1 MRPIIDLDEC
11 IRDSPKFR
19 EALEENEE
27 SIDQLEIKL
36 DKLVKLCSNMVE
48 TGKSHVT
55 AKSAFING
63 IWDLIGYF
71 KDDASIV
78 NSLNRFIQILTDV
91 LKYQSI
97 LLEHAQK
104 SIVKNLSNFIKMD
117 IRQSKETRRHFEK
130 ISDDLDNALFR
141 NSQVQRTKASECED
155 AHNVLIATRSCF
167 QHLALD
173 YVHQLSCLQ
182 SKKRHEV
189 LQTLLSLMGAYSTYF
204 HQGSDLFEDSEPFL
218 KQLGSTLEKL
228 SKESTDLS
236 KQLDSRHTLVT
247 SKDVVPVV
255 HKDPSAN
262 NGISLEGYLFKRT
275 SNAFKTWNRRWFII
289 QNGQLVYRKRSKDE
303 QRTIME
309 EDLRLCTVKP
319 ALDFE
324 RRFCFEVLSPSK
336 THMLQADSQESY
348 DCWITALQSGIS
360 RALDQPARD
369 DEDEKISMSEW
380 KASSDSSLSSASR
393 QSANPV
399 PKPPRAHIQLTSIP
413 GNELCCDCRSPGPCW
428 ASINLGI
435 TLCIECSGI
444 HRSMGV
450 HVSKV
455 RSLTLDTWEPEILKV
470 MAELGNT
477 VINSVYEARVDEN
490 VAVRATP
497 DCSRSVREAWIKAKY
512 LQKAFVKPLLGS
524 VACLSP
530 SRASP
535 AATPVLR
542 KATLPQR
549 WSVRKMHRR
558 RRTIHTQDQRHADT
572 GDTALRVARRHSSAV
587 TLPADKSPVSIDAL
601 SVSSVGSETRFS
613 MASQE
618 SGVVMKEGTSLPPS
632 DNEGKAAVEGSSNR
646 SEDDVLVFG
655 ESLVPVM
662 PPPSELELDS
672 ADESPTQDEEDTTQ
686 EEDMSN
692 LSPSLLLYRAAAAH
706 NLPVM
711 CLALANGAD
720 PNWSNPDEGGRYPLH
735 QAIQSGSIMACEFL
749 LLNGAKSNNADDN
762 GRTSLH
768 ISTLL
773 GNTGQVCL
781 LLKHGADQHSE
792 DKDGATALKIA
803 VDNANPDIVTMLR
816 LAKLNEEIRRDEF
829 GNPAAAVGQSSAPSG
844 RRGKS
849 RKGKRL
855 VTSCLSSLHPSL
867 EKAMGPRLKSQHGMS
882 DGRY

>member
-1 MRPIIDLDEC
+1 MRPIIDLNEC

-36 DKLVKLCSNMVE
+36 DKLVKLCTVMVD

-63 IWDLIGYF
+63 IWDLVGYF
-71 KDDASIV
+71 KDNASVV

-91 LKYQSI
+91 LKFQSI

-104 SIVKNLSNFIKMD
+104 SIVKNLSNFIKND

-141 NSQVQRTKASECED
+141 NSQVQRTKVSECED

-189 LQTLLSLMGAYSTYF
+189 LQTLLSLTGAYSTYF
-204 HQGSDLFEDSEPFL
+204 HQGHDLFEDSEPFL
-218 KQLGSTLEKL
+218 KQLGTTLEKL
-228 SKESTDLS
+228 NKESADLS
-236 KQLDSRHTLVT
+236 KQLDSRHSLVT
-247 SKDVVPVV
+247 SKQDVIPVV

-289 QNGQLVYRKRSKDE
+289 QHGQLVYRKRSKDE
-303 QRTIME
+303 QRTVME

-360 RALDQPARD
+360 HALNQPTQ
-369 DEDEKISMSEW
+369 DEDDRKLSKDDW
-380 KASSDSSLSSASR
+380 KASSDSSLSSLSR

-399 PKPPRAHIQLTSIP
+399 PKPPRTHIQLTSIP
-413 GNELCCDCRSPGPCW
+413 GNELCCDCRSPSPSW
-428 ASINLGI
+428 ASINLGV

-477 VINSVYEARVDEN
+477 VINGVYEARVDEN
-490 VAVRATP
+490 IAVRATP
-497 DCSRSVREAWIKAKY
+497 DCTRSVREAWIKAKY

-524 VACLSP
+524 LACLSP
-530 SRASP
+530 SRDASRASP

-542 KATLPQR
+542 KTTMPQR

-558 RRTIHTQDQRHADT
+558 RRTIHAQYERRAVDGGNPTLEA
-572 GDTALRVARRHSSAV
+572 ARRHSSSV
-587 TLPADKSPVSIDAL
+587 TLPADKSPVSIDTL
-601 SVSSVGSETRFS
+601 SVSSVGSDTRFS

-618 SGVVMKEGTSLPPS
+618 SGVVMKEGTSTLPSS
-632 DNEGKAAVEGSSNR
+632 DSEGKARVNESFNP
-646 SEDDVLVFG
+646 SEDSVLVFG
-655 ESLVPVM
+655 ESLVQAV

-672 ADESPTQDEEDTTQ
+672 ADESPSPDEEDTTQ
-686 EEDMSN
+686 EEDISS

-749 LLNGAKSNNADDN
+749 LLNGAKSNNADEN

-768 ISTLL
+768 VSTLL

-781 LLKHGADQHSE
+781 LLKHGADQHSQ

-829 GNPAAAVGQSSAPSG
+829 GNPGDDTFIDVVRDFSHMASNNPEKLRRQPS
-844 RRGKS
+844 KHS
-849 RKGKRL
+849 
-855 VTSCLSSLHPSL
+855 
-867 EKAMGPRLKSQHGMS
+867 E
-882 DGRY
+882 

>member
-36 DKLVKLCSNMVE
+36 EKLVKLCTHMVE

-63 IWDLIGYF
+63 IWDLVGYF
-71 KDDASIV
+71 KDNAPIV
-78 NSLNRFIQILTDV
+78 QSLNRFIQILTDV

-104 SIVKNLSNFIKMD
+104 SIVKNLSNFIKND

-141 NSQVQRTKASECED
+141 NSQVQRTKVSECED

-218 KQLGSTLEKL
+218 KQLAVTLDTL
-228 SKESTDLS
+228 GKESSDLS
-236 KQLDSRHTLVT
+236 KQLDSRHALVT
-247 SKDVVPVV
+247 AKDVVPVA

-262 NGISLEGYLFKRT
+262 GGVSLEGYLFKRT

-289 QNGQLVYRKRSKDE
+289 QQGQLVYRKRSRDE
-303 QRTIME
+303 QRTVME
-309 EDLRLCTVKP
+309 DDLRLCTVKP

-348 DCWITALQSGIS
+348 DCWISALQSGIS
-360 RALDQPARD
+360 HALNQPTR
-369 DEDEKISMSEW
+369 DEDKKLSKNDW
-380 KASSDSSLSSASR
+380 KTSSDSSLSMLPR

-399 PKPPRAHIQLTSIP
+399 PKPPRAHIQLTNIP
-413 GNELCCDCRSPGPCW
+413 GNELCCDCRSPDPCW

-455 RSLTLDTWEPEILKV
+455 RSLTLDSWEPEILKV

-477 VINSVYEARVDEN
+477 VINNVYEFRVDEN
-490 VAVRATP
+490 VAARATP
-497 DCSRSVREAWIKAKY
+497 DSSRSVREAWIKAKY
-512 LQKAFVKPLLGS
+512 SQKAFVKPLLGS
-524 VACLSP
+524 LACLSP
-530 SRASP
+530 PSRDASRVSP
-535 AATPVLR
+535 AASTTTTAASPILR
-542 KATLPQR
+542 KATMPLR

-558 RRTIHTQDQRHADT
+558 RRTIHAKDDRG
-572 GDTALRVARRHSSAV
+572 GDANPSPGVARRHSSSALV
-587 TLPADKSPVSIDAL
+587 PSADKSPVSIDAL
-601 SVSSVGSETRFS
+601 SVSSVGSEARLS

-618 SGVVMKEGTSLPPS
+618 SGVVLREGASSLAPS
-632 DNEGKAAVEGSSNR
+632 DSEGKAAAETSSSNP

-655 ESLVPVM
+655 ESLVQTV

-686 EEDMSN
+686 EEDISN
-692 LSPSLLLYRAAAAH
+692 LSPSLLLYRAAGAH

-720 PNWSNPDEGGRYPLH
+720 PNWANPEEDGRYPLH

-768 ISTLL
+768 VSTQL

-829 GNPAAAVGQSSAPSG
+829 GNPGDDTFIDVVRDFSHMASNNPEKLRRQPS
-844 RRGKS
+844 K
-849 RKGKRL
+849 
-855 VTSCLSSLHPSL
+855 HL
-867 EKAMGPRLKSQHGMS
+867 E
-882 DGRY
+882 

>member
-1 MRPIIDLDEC
+1 MRPIVNLDEC

-27 SIDQLEIKL
+27 NIDQLESKL
-36 DKLVKLCSNMVE
+36 DRLVRLCSTMVE
-48 TGKSHVT
+48 TGKSHV
-55 AKSAFING
+55 AAQSGFING
-63 IWDLIGYF
+63 IWDLVGYF
-71 KDDASIV
+71 KDDVSIV

-97 LLEHAQK
+97 LLDQAQR
-104 SIVKNLSNFIKMD
+104 SVIKNLNNFIKND

-130 ISDDLDNALFR
+130 MSDDLDNALFR
-141 NSQVQRTKASECED
+141 NSAVPRSKPVECED

-173 YVHQLSCLQ
+173 YVHQVENCPTLYYSFFHPQ
-182 SKKRHEV
+182 
-189 LQTLLSLMGAYSTYF
+189 LLSLMSAYSTYY
-204 HQGSDLFEDSEPFL
+204 HQGYDLFEDSEPFL
-218 KQLGSTLEKL
+218 KQLGGSLDKL
-228 SKESTDLS
+228 GKESSDLS
-236 KQLDSRHTLVT
+236 KQLDSRHLLVT
-247 SKDVVPVV
+247 SKDVIPVV
-255 HKDPSAN
+255 HKDPSTN

-289 QNGQLVYRKRSKDE
+289 QNGQLVYRKRSKE
-303 QRTIME
+303 EMKTVME

-319 ALDFE
+319 AQEFE

-348 DCWITALQSGIS
+348 NCWITALQSGIS
-360 RALDQPARD
+360 HALNHQPTH
-369 DEDEKISMSEW
+369 DEDDNALPTNDRKTSSETTLT
-380 KASSDSSLSSASR
+380 SLSKH
-393 QSANPV
+393 SANPL

-413 GNELCCDCRSPGPCW
+413 GNELCCDCRAPGPSW

-444 HRSMGV
+444 HRSLGV

-455 RSLTLDTWEPEILKV
+455 RSLTLDSWEPEILKV

-477 VINSVYEARVDEN
+477 VINGVYEARVDESI
-490 VAVRATP
+490 AVRATA
-497 DCSRSVREAWIKAKY
+497 DSSRSLREAWIKAKY
-512 LQKAFVKPLLGS
+512 VSRAFVKPLLGS
-524 VACLSP
+524 MACLTP
-530 SRASP
+530 PRDRAP
-535 AATPVLR
+535 L
-542 KATLPQR
+542 ATLSELQASHMPRR

-558 RRTIHTQDQRHADT
+558 RRTLLLGERHARA
-572 GDTALRVARRHSSAV
+572 GDAAVEAACRRTTVVSSPV
-587 TLPADKSPVSIDAL
+587 DKSPASADAL
-601 SVSSVGSETRFS
+601 SVSSLGSETQAS
-613 MASQE
+613 LTSQE
-618 SGVVMKEGTSLPPS
+618 SGGALKDSGVASSVPQS
-632 DNEGKAAVEGSSNR
+632 DAEGSGSSQNAMETSSDP

-655 ESLVPVM
+655 ESLVPAV
-662 PPPSELELDS
+662 PPPSNLELDS
-672 ADESPTQDEEDTTQ
+672 ADESPTQDEEDTTL
-686 EEDMSN
+686 EEDISN

-720 PNWSNPDEGGRYPLH
+720 PNWTNPDEDGRYPLH

-749 LLNGAKSNNADDN
+749 LLNGAKSNSADSM

-768 ISTLL
+768 VSTLL

-781 LLKHGADQHSE
+781 LLKHGADQHTQ
-792 DKDGATALKIA
+792 DKDGATALKMA

-829 GNPAAAVGQSSAPSG
+829 GNPGDDTFIDVVRDFSHMASNNPEILRRQPS
-844 RRGKS
+844 R
-849 RKGKRL
+849 
-855 VTSCLSSLHPSL
+855 HA
-867 EKAMGPRLKSQHGMS
+867 E
-882 DGRY
+882 

>member
-1 MRPIIDLDEC
+1 MNLDEC

-27 SIDQLEIKL
+27 NIDQLESKL
-36 DKLVKLCSNMVE
+36 DRLVKLCSSMVE
-48 TGKSHVT
+48 TGKGHV
-55 AKSAFING
+55 AAQSAFING
-63 IWDLIGYF
+63 IWDLVGYF
-71 KDDASIV
+71 KDDVSIV

-97 LLEHAQK
+97 LLDQAQR
-104 SIVKNLSNFIKMD
+104 SVIKNLNNFIKND

-130 ISDDLDNALFR
+130 MSDDLDNALFR
-141 NSQVQRTKASECED
+141 NSQVQRSKPVECED

-189 LQTLLSLMGAYSTYF
+189 LQTLLSLMSAYSTYY
-204 HQGSDLFEDSEPFL
+204 HQGYDLFEDSEPFL
-218 KQLGSTLEKL
+218 KQLGGSLDKL
-228 SKESTDLS
+228 GKESSDLS
-236 KQLDSRHTLVT
+236 KQLDSRHLLVT
-247 SKDVVPVV
+247 SKDVIPVV
-255 HKDPSAN
+255 HKDPSTN
-262 NGISLEGYLFKRT
+262 NGIGLEGYLFKRT

-303 QRTIME
+303 MKTVME

-319 ALDFE
+319 AQESE

-360 RALDQPARD
+360 HALNHQPTR
-369 DEDEKISMSEW
+369 DEDHALATNDRKTATESTLTT
-380 KASSDSSLSSASR
+380 LSKH
-393 QSANPV
+393 SANPV
-399 PKPPRAHIQLTSIP
+399 PKPPRAHIQLLSIA
-413 GNELCCDCRSPGPCW
+413 GNELCCDCRAPSPSW

-444 HRSMGV
+444 HRSLGV

-455 RSLTLDTWEPEILKV
+455 RSLTLDSWEPEILKV

-477 VINSVYEARVDEN
+477 VINSVYEARVDESI
-490 VAVRATP
+490 AARATA
-497 DCSRSVREAWIKAKY
+497 DSSRSLREAWIKAKY
-512 LQKAFVKPLLGS
+512 VSRAFVKPLLGS
-524 VACLSP
+524 MACLTP
-530 SRASP
+530 PRDRAP
-535 AATPVLR
+535 L
-542 KATLPQR
+542 ATLSELQAPNMPRR
-549 WSVRKMHRR
+549 WSVRKVHRR
-558 RRTIHTQDQRHADT
+558 RRTVHLGDRQGGAGT
-572 GDTALRVARRHSSAV
+572 GDASIKAARRCTTVVHS
-587 TLPADKSPVSIDAL
+587 PADKSPASADAL
-601 SVSSVGSETRFS
+601 SVSSLGSETLAS
-613 MASQE
+613 LTSQE
-618 SGVVMKEGTSLPPS
+618 SGGALKDSGIASSVPQS
-632 DNEGKAAVEGSSNR
+632 DAEGSQNAMETSSDP

-655 ESLVPVM
+655 ESLVLAV
-662 PPPSELELDS
+662 PPLSSLELDS

-686 EEDMSN
+686 EEDISN

-720 PNWSNPDEGGRYPLH
+720 PNWTNPDEDGRYPLH

-749 LLNGAKSNNADDN
+749 LLNGAKSNNADSM

-768 ISTLL
+768 VSTLL

-781 LLKHGADQHSE
+781 LLKHGADQHTQ
-792 DKDGATALKIA
+792 DKDGATALKMA

-829 GNPAAAVGQSSAPSG
+829 GNPGDDTFIDVVRDFSHMASNNPEILRRQPS
-844 RRGKS
+844 R
-849 RKGKRL
+849 
-855 VTSCLSSLHPSL
+855 HA
-867 EKAMGPRLKSQHGMS
+867 E
-882 DGRY
+882 

>member
-1 MRPIIDLDEC
+1 MNLDEC

-27 SIDQLEIKL
+27 NIDQLESKL
-36 DKLVKLCSNMVE
+36 DRLVRLCSTMVE
-48 TGKSHVT
+48 TGKSHV
-55 AKSAFING
+55 AAQSGFING
-63 IWDLIGYF
+63 IWDLVGYF
-71 KDDASIV
+71 KDDVSIV

-97 LLEHAQK
+97 LLEQAQR
-104 SIVKNLSNFIKMD
+104 SVIKNLNNFIKND

-130 ISDDLDNALFR
+130 MSDDLDNALFR
-141 NSQVQRTKASECED
+141 NSAVPRSKPAECED

-189 LQTLLSLMGAYSTYF
+189 LQTLLSLMSAYSTYY
-204 HQGSDLFEDSEPFL
+204 HQGYDLFEDSEPFL
-218 KQLGSTLEKL
+218 KQLGGSLDKL
-228 SKESTDLS
+228 GKESSDLS
-236 KQLDSRHTLVT
+236 KQLDSRHLLVT
-247 SKDVVPVV
+247 SKDVIPVV
-255 HKDPSAN
+255 HKDPSTN

-289 QNGQLVYRKRSKDE
+289 QNGQLVYRKRSKE
-303 QRTIME
+303 EMKTVME

-319 ALDFE
+319 AQEFE

-348 DCWITALQSGIS
+348 NCWITALQSGIS
-360 RALDQPARD
+360 HALNHQPTH
-369 DEDEKISMSEW
+369 DEDDNALPTNDRKTSSETTLT
-380 KASSDSSLSSASR
+380 SLSR
-393 QSANPV
+393 HSANPL

-413 GNELCCDCRSPGPCW
+413 GNELCCDCRAPGPSW

-444 HRSMGV
+444 HRSLGV

-455 RSLTLDTWEPEILKV
+455 RSLTLDSWEPEILKV

-477 VINSVYEARVDEN
+477 VINGVYEARVDESI
-490 VAVRATP
+490 AVRATV
-497 DCSRSVREAWIKAKY
+497 DSSRSLREAWIKAKY
-512 LQKAFVKPLLGS
+512 VSRAFVKPLLGS
-524 VACLSP
+524 MACLTP
-530 SRASP
+530 PRDRAP
-535 AATPVLR
+535 L
-542 KATLPQR
+542 ATLSELQASHMPRR

-558 RRTIHTQDQRHADT
+558 RRTLQLGERHARA
-572 GDTALRVARRHSSAV
+572 GDAVVEANRRRTTVMS
-587 TLPADKSPVSIDAL
+587 SPVDKPPASADAL
-601 SVSSVGSETRFS
+601 SVSSLGSETQAS
-613 MASQE
+613 LTSQE
-618 SGVVMKEGTSLPPS
+618 SGGALKDSGVASSVPQS
-632 DNEGKAAVEGSSNR
+632 DAEGSGSSQNAMETSSDP

-655 ESLVPVM
+655 ESLVPAV
-662 PPPSELELDS
+662 PPPSSLELDS
-672 ADESPTQDEEDTTQ
+672 ADESPTQDEEDTTL
-686 EEDMSN
+686 EEDISN
-692 LSPSLLLYRAAAAH
+692 LSPSLLLYRAAGAH

-720 PNWSNPDEGGRYPLH
+720 PNWTNPDENGRYPLH

-749 LLNGAKSNNADDN
+749 LLNGAKSNSADSM

-768 ISTLL
+768 VSTLL

-781 LLKHGADQHSE
+781 LLKHGADQHTQ
-792 DKDGATALKIA
+792 DKDGATALKMA

-829 GNPAAAVGQSSAPSG
+829 GNPGDDTFIDVVRDFSHMASNNPEILRRQPS
-844 RRGKS
+844 R
-849 RKGKRL
+849 
-855 VTSCLSSLHPSL
+855 HA
-867 EKAMGPRLKSQHGMS
+867 E
-882 DGRY
+882 

>member
-1 MRPIIDLDEC
+1 MRPIVNLDEC

-27 SIDQLEIKL
+27 NIDQLESRL
-36 DKLVKLCSNMVE
+36 EKLVRLCSAMVE
-48 TGKSHVT
+48 TGKGHV
-55 AKSAFING
+55 AAQSAFING
-63 IWDLIGYF
+63 IWDLVGYF
-71 KDDASIV
+71 KDDVSIV

-97 LLEHAQK
+97 LLDQAQR
-104 SIVKNLSNFIKMD
+104 SVIKNLNNFIKND

-130 ISDDLDNALFR
+130 MSDDLDNALFR
-141 NSQVQRTKASECED
+141 NSQVPRSKPIECED

-189 LQTLLSLMGAYSTYF
+189 LQTLLSLMSAYSTYY
-204 HQGSDLFEDSEPFL
+204 HQGYDLFEDSEPFL
-218 KQLGSTLEKL
+218 KQLGGSLDKL
-228 SKESTDLS
+228 GKESSDLS
-236 KQLDSRHTLVT
+236 KQLDSRHLLVT
-247 SKDVVPVV
+247 SKDVIPVV
-255 HKDPSAN
+255 HKDPSTN
-262 NGISLEGYLFKRT
+262 NGIGLEGYLFKRT

-289 QNGQLVYRKRSKDE
+289 QNGQLVYRKRSKE
-303 QRTIME
+303 EMKTVME

-319 ALDFE
+319 AQEFE

-360 RALDQPARD
+360 HALNHQPTRD
-369 DEDEKISMSEW
+369 DDDNALHTNDR
-380 KASSDSSLSSASR
+380 KASSETMLTSLSR
-393 QSANPV
+393 HSANPL
-399 PKPPRAHIQLTSIP
+399 PKPPRAHVQLTSIP
-413 GNELCCDCRSPGPCW
+413 GNELCCDCRAPGPSW

-444 HRSMGV
+444 HRSLGV

-455 RSLTLDTWEPEILKV
+455 RSLTLDSWEPEILKV

-477 VINSVYEARVDEN
+477 VINSVYEARVDESI
-490 VAVRATP
+490 AVRATA
-497 DCSRSVREAWIKAKY
+497 DSSRSLREAWIKAKY
-512 LQKAFVKPLLGS
+512 VARAFVKPLLGS
-524 VACLSP
+524 VACLTP
-530 SRASP
+530 PRDRAPLASLSELQ
-535 AATPVLR
+535 AANMPR
-542 KATLPQR
+542 R

-558 RRTIHTQDQRHADT
+558 RRTLQHGDRQVKAGT
-572 GDTALRVARRHSSAV
+572 GDGAIKSARRCTTVVSS
-587 TLPADKSPVSIDAL
+587 PADKSPASADTL
-601 SVSSVGSETRFS
+601 SVSSLGSETHAS
-613 MASQE
+613 LTSQE
-618 SGVVMKEGTSLPPS
+618 SGGALKDSGIASSVPLS
-632 DNEGKAAVEGSSNR
+632 DAEGSGSSQNAMETSSDP

-655 ESLVPVM
+655 ELLVPAV
-662 PPPSELELDS
+662 PPPSNLELDS
-672 ADESPTQDEEDTTQ
+672 ADESPTQDEEDTTL
-686 EEDMSN
+686 EEDISN

-720 PNWSNPDEGGRYPLH
+720 PNWTNPDEDGRYPLH

-749 LLNGAKSNNADDN
+749 LLNGAKSNSADSM

-768 ISTLL
+768 VSTLL
-773 GNTGQVCL
+773 GNTGQASLFALELLDCRQVCL
-781 LLKHGADQHSE
+781 LLKHGADQHTQ
-792 DKDGATALKIA
+792 DKDGATALKMA

-829 GNPAAAVGQSSAPSG
+829 GNPGDLTTVP
-844 RRGKS
+844 RRS
-849 RKGKRL
+849 RYFK
-855 VTSCLSSLHPSL
+855 
-867 EKAMGPRLKSQHGMS
+867 
-882 DGRY
+882 

>member
-36 DKLVKLCSNMVE
+36 DKLVKLCTNMVE

-63 IWDLIGYF
+63 IWDLVGYF

-104 SIVKNLSNFIKMD
+104 SIVKNLSHFIKID

-141 NSQVQRTKASECED
+141 NSQVQRAKASECED

-167 QHLALD
+167 QHLTLD

-204 HQGSDLFEDSEPFL
+204 HQGSDL
-218 KQLGSTLEKL
+218 
-228 SKESTDLS
+228 KESADLS

-247 SKDVVPVV
+247 SKDVIPVV

-360 RALDQPARD
+360 HALDQPARD
-369 DEDEKISMSEW
+369 DEDEKLSTNEW
-380 KASSDSSLSSASR
+380 KASSDSSLSTT
-393 QSANPV
+393 
-399 PKPPRAHIQLTSIP
+399 QLTSIP
-413 GNELCCDCRSPGPCW
+413 GNEMCCDCRSPGPCW

-477 VINSVYEARVDEN
+477 VINSVYEA
-490 VAVRATP
+490 
-497 DCSRSVREAWIKAKY
+497 
-512 LQKAFVKPLLGS
+512 L
-524 VACLSP
+524 ACLSP
-530 SRASP
+530 PRDASRASP
-535 AATPVLR
+535 VATPVLR

-558 RRTIHTQDQRHADT
+558 RRTVHVQDQRHADA
-572 GDTALRVARRHSSAV
+572 GDTALGVARRHSSAV
-587 TLPADKSPVSIDAL
+587 ALPADKSPVSIDAL

-632 DNEGKAAVEGSSNR
+632 DNEGKAAVEMSSNQ

-655 ESLVPVM
+655 ESLVQ
-662 PPPSELELDS
+662 LELDS

-720 PNWSNPDEGGRYPLH
+720 PNWPNPDEGGRYPLH

-749 LLNGAKSNNADDN
+749 LLNGAKSNSADDN

-773 GNTGQVCL
+773 GNTGCRDDTFIDVVRDFSHMASNNPEKLRRQPS
-781 LLKHGADQHSE
+781 KHAE
-792 DKDGATALKIA
+792 
-803 VDNANPDIVTMLR
+803 
-816 LAKLNEEIRRDEF
+816 
-829 GNPAAAVGQSSAPSG
+829 
-844 RRGKS
+844 
-849 RKGKRL
+849 
-855 VTSCLSSLHPSL
+855 
-867 EKAMGPRLKSQHGMS
+867 
-882 DGRY
+882 

>member
-36 DKLVKLCSNMVE
+36 DKLVKLCTVMVD

-71 KDDASIV
+71 KDNASVV

-91 LKYQSI
+91 LKFQSI

-104 SIVKNLSNFIKMD
+104 SIVKNLSNFIKND

-141 NSQVQRTKASECED
+141 NSQVQRTKVSECED

-189 LQTLLSLMGAYSTYF
+189 LQTLLSLTGAYSTYF
-204 HQGSDLFEDSEPFL
+204 HQGHDLFEDSEPFL
-218 KQLGSTLEKL
+218 KQLGTTLEKL
-228 SKESTDLS
+228 NKESADLS
-236 KQLDSRHTLVT
+236 KQLDSRHGLVT
-247 SKDVVPVV
+247 SKQDVIPVV

-289 QNGQLVYRKRSKDE
+289 QHGQLVYRKRSKDE
-303 QRTIME
+303 QRTVME

-360 RALDQPARD
+360 HALNQPAQ
-369 DEDEKISMSEW
+369 DEDDRKLSKDDW
-380 KASSDSSLSSASR
+380 KASSDSSLSSLSR

-428 ASINLGI
+428 ASINLGV

-477 VINSVYEARVDEN
+477 VINGVYEARVDEN
-490 VAVRATP
+490 VAVRATS
-497 DCSRSVREAWIKAKY
+497 DSSRSVREAWIKAKY

-524 VACLSP
+524 LACLSP
-530 SRASP
+530 SRDASRASP

-542 KATLPQR
+542 KNTMPQR

-558 RRTIHTQDQRHADT
+558 RRTIHAHDERKAVDG
-572 GDTALRVARRHSSAV
+572 GDPTLEAGRRHSSSV
-587 TLPADKSPVSIDAL
+587 TLPADKSPVSIDTL
-601 SVSSVGSETRFS
+601 SVSSVGSDTRFS

-618 SGVVMKEGTSLPPS
+618 SGVVMKEGTSTLPSS
-632 DNEGKAAVEGSSNR
+632 DSEGKARVNESSNP
-646 SEDDVLVFG
+646 SEDSVLVFG
-655 ESLVPVM
+655 ESLVQAA

-686 EEDMSN
+686 EEDISS

-749 LLNGAKSNNADDN
+749 LLNGAKTNNADEN

-768 ISTLL
+768 VSTLL

-781 LLKHGADQHSE
+781 LLKHGADQHSQ

-829 GNPAAAVGQSSAPSG
+829 GNPGDDTFIDVVRDFSHMASNNPEKLRRQPS
-844 RRGKS
+844 KHS
-849 RKGKRL
+849 
-855 VTSCLSSLHPSL
+855 
-867 EKAMGPRLKSQHGMS
+867 E
-882 DGRY
+882 

>member
-36 DKLVKLCSNMVE
+36 EKLVKLCTNMVE

-63 IWDLIGYF
+63 IWDLVGYF

-167 QHLALD
+167 QHLTLD

-218 KQLGSTLEKL
+218 KQLGTTLDKL

-247 SKDVVPVV
+247 SKASLPTYDVVPVV

-303 QRTIME
+303 QRTVME

-336 THMLQADSQESY
+336 QCKESLILASEKSVVLLLVSLFCWNPFTNLESFMTSICDFSFMLEMQ
-348 DCWITALQSGIS
+348 
-360 RALDQPARD
+360 
-369 DEDEKISMSEW
+369 EW
-380 KASSDSSLSSASR
+380 KASSDSSLSSMSR

-444 HRSMGV
+444 HRSLGV

-530 SRASP
+530 SRDALGASP

-572 GDTALRVARRHSSAV
+572 GDTALGVARRHSSAV

-632 DNEGKAAVEGSSNR
+632 DNEGRAVVEGSSNQLM
-646 SEDDVLVFG
+646 DDVLVFG

-773 GNTGQVCL
+773 GNTGCRDDTFIDVVRDFSHMASNNPEKLRRQPS
-781 LLKHGADQHSE
+781 KHME
-792 DKDGATALKIA
+792 
-803 VDNANPDIVTMLR
+803 
-816 LAKLNEEIRRDEF
+816 
-829 GNPAAAVGQSSAPSG
+829 
-844 RRGKS
+844 
-849 RKGKRL
+849 
-855 VTSCLSSLHPSL
+855 
-867 EKAMGPRLKSQHGMS
+867 
-882 DGRY
+882 

>member
-19 EALEENEE
+19 EALEDNEE

-36 DKLVKLCSNMVE
+36 EKLVKLCSNMVE

-91 LKYQSI
+91 LKYPI

-141 NSQVQRTKASECED
+141 NS
-155 AHNVLIATRSCF
+155 
-167 QHLALD
+167 
-173 YVHQLSCLQ
+173 QLSCLQ

-218 KQLGSTLEKL
+218 KQLGSTLDKL

-360 RALDQPARD
+360 HALNQPSRD
-369 DEDEKISMSEW
+369 DEDGKLSMSEW
-380 KASSDSSLSSASR
+380 KASSDSSLSSTSR
-393 QSANPV
+393 LSANPV
-399 PKPPRAHIQLTSIP
+399 PKPPRAHIQLTSIA

-497 DCSRSVREAWIKAKY
+497 DCSRSIREAWIKAKY

-530 SRASP
+530 SRDALRASP

-572 GDTALRVARRHSSAV
+572 GDTAHGVARRHSSAV

-618 SGVVMKEGTSLPPS
+618 SGVVMKEGTSLPP
-632 DNEGKAAVEGSSNR
+632 
-646 SEDDVLVFG
+646 FG
-655 ESLVPVM
+655 
-662 PPPSELELDS
+662 
-672 ADESPTQDEEDTTQ
+672 Q
-686 EEDMSN
+686 
-692 LSPSLLLYRAAAAH
+692 
-706 NLPVM
+706 
-711 CLALANGAD
+711 
-720 PNWSNPDEGGRYPLH
+720 
-735 QAIQSGSIMACEFL
+735 
-749 LLNGAKSNNADDN
+749 
-762 GRTSLH
+762 
-768 ISTLL
+768 
-773 GNTGQVCL
+773 
-781 LLKHGADQHSE
+781 
-792 DKDGATALKIA
+792 
-803 VDNANPDIVTMLR
+803 
-816 LAKLNEEIRRDEF
+816 
-829 GNPAAAVGQSSAPSG
+829 
-844 RRGKS
+844 
-849 RKGKRL
+849 
-855 VTSCLSSLHPSL
+855 
-867 EKAMGPRLKSQHGMS
+867 
-882 DGRY
+882 

>member
-1 MRPIIDLDEC
+1 MRPIVNLDEC

-27 SIDQLEIKL
+27 NIDQLESKL
-36 DKLVKLCSNMVE
+36 DR
-48 TGKSHVT
+48 
-55 AKSAFING
+55 
-63 IWDLIGYF
+63 
-71 KDDASIV
+71 

-97 LLEHAQK
+97 LLEQAQR
-104 SIVKNLSNFIKMD
+104 SVIKNLNNFIKND

-130 ISDDLDNALFR
+130 MSDDLDNALFR
-141 NSQVQRTKASECED
+141 NSAVPRSKPAECED

-189 LQTLLSLMGAYSTYF
+189 LQT
-204 HQGSDLFEDSEPFL
+204 
-218 KQLGSTLEKL
+218 
-228 SKESTDLS
+228 
-236 KQLDSRHTLVT
+236 
-247 SKDVVPVV
+247 DVIPVV
-255 HKDPSAN
+255 HKDPSTN

-289 QNGQLVYRKRSKDE
+289 QNGQLVYRKRSKE
-303 QRTIME
+303 EMKTVME

-319 ALDFE
+319 AQEFE

-348 DCWITALQSGIS
+348 NCWITALQSGIS
-360 RALDQPARD
+360 HALNHQPTH
-369 DEDEKISMSEW
+369 DEDDNALPTNVCDAGMARTK
-380 KASSDSSLSSASR
+380 LSNKVVIVFTR
-393 QSANPV
+393 QT
-399 PKPPRAHIQLTSIP
+399 KPNFFLITRAFFGDCFFFFFVADCSQLTSIP
-413 GNELCCDCRSPGPCW
+413 GNELCCDCRAPGPSW

-444 HRSMGV
+444 HRSLGV

-455 RSLTLDTWEPEILKV
+455 RSLTLDSWEPEILKV

-477 VINSVYEARVDEN
+477 VINGVYEARVDESI
-490 VAVRATP
+490 AVRATV
-497 DCSRSVREAWIKAKY
+497 DSSRSLREAWIKAKY
-512 LQKAFVKPLLGS
+512 VSRAFVKPLLGS
-524 VACLSP
+524 MACLTP
-530 SRASP
+530 PRDRAP
-535 AATPVLR
+535 L
-542 KATLPQR
+542 ATLSELQASHMPRR

-558 RRTIHTQDQRHADT
+558 RRTLQLGERHARA
-572 GDTALRVARRHSSAV
+572 GDAVVEANRRRTTVVS
-587 TLPADKSPVSIDAL
+587 SPVDKPPASADAL
-601 SVSSVGSETRFS
+601 SVSSLGSETQAS
-613 MASQE
+613 LTSQE
-618 SGVVMKEGTSLPPS
+618 SGGALKDSGVASSVPQS
-632 DNEGKAAVEGSSNR
+632 DAEGSGSSQNAMETSSDP

-655 ESLVPVM
+655 ESLVPAV
-662 PPPSELELDS
+662 PPPSSLELDS
-672 ADESPTQDEEDTTQ
+672 ADESPTQDEEDTTL
-686 EEDMSN
+686 EEDISN
-692 LSPSLLLYRAAAAH
+692 LSPSLLLYRAAGAH

-720 PNWSNPDEGGRYPLH
+720 PNWTNPDEDGRYPLH

-749 LLNGAKSNNADDN
+749 LLNGAKSNSADSM

-768 ISTLL
+768 VSTLL

-781 LLKHGADQHSE
+781 LLKHGADQHTQ
-792 DKDGATALKIA
+792 DKDGATALKMA

-829 GNPAAAVGQSSAPSG
+829 GNPGDDTFIDVVRDFSHMASNNPEILRRQPS
-844 RRGKS
+844 R
-849 RKGKRL
+849 
-855 VTSCLSSLHPSL
+855 HA
-867 EKAMGPRLKSQHGMS
+867 E
-882 DGRY
+882 